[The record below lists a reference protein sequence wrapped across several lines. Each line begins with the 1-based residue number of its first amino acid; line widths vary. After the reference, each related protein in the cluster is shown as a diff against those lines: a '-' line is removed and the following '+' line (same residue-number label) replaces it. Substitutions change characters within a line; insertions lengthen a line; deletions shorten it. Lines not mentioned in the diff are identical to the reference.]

1 MGRGSGMMPVSRLLA
16 AGDTL
21 VFKYPPGQHNVVPVN
36 GAGYSSCKASAIS
49 ASKAVSTGNDKFK
62 LKMGANYFICSLP
75 GHCHAGMKL
84 QVNANW
90 SKYVSIWNEK

>member
-1 MGRGSGMMPVSRLLA
+1 MNSESRKYFSYNIELPRIMTQFA
-16 AGDTL
+16 VA

-84 QVNANW
+84 LVNAN
-90 SKYVSIWNEK
+90 